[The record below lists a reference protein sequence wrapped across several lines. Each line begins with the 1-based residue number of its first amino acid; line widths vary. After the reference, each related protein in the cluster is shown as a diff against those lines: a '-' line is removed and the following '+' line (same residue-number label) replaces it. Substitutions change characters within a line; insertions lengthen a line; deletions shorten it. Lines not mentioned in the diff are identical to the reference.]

1 MKPSKEK
8 WIIDKLHSDISF
20 KVKHLGIT
28 YVKGTFQEFDA
39 SIYTSNDSF
48 TTAEIDCWIDV
59 RSISTNNPDRDQHLV
74 GVDFF
79 DVDNFPQISF
89 VANSYEEVDADG
101 SYSLWG
107 NLTIKGIQKKIK
119 LNVEFGGI
127 VKDPWGNEKAGFS
140 IHGSIYRK
148 DFGLQWNTTIEAGG
162 LLLGDEVKLIAEIQL
177 KRSA

>member
-1 MKPSKEK
+1 MNASKEK
-8 WIIDKLHSDISF
+8 WIIDRLHRDISF

-28 YVKGTFQEFDA
+28 YVNGTFQSFDA

-48 TTAEIDCWIDV
+48 TKAEIQCWMNAT
-59 RSISTNNPDRDQHLV
+59 SISTNNAERDQHLV

-89 VANSYEEVDADG
+89 IANSYEEVDADG

-107 NLTIKGIQKKIK
+107 NLTFKGIQKKIK

-127 VKDPWGNEKAGFS
+127 VKVPLGNEKAGFS
-140 IHGSIYRK
+140 IHGA
-148 DFGLQWNTTIEAGG
+148 F
-162 LLLGDEVKLIAEIQL
+162 AERTSRCNGIQP
-177 KRSA
+177 